1 MIWFRFHKYLI
12 ITRAADILYVFTGL
26 DIYDRFHTF
35 ENENVGRE
43 LLLSFGF
50 VELIYEV
57 GSIG

>member
-1 MIWFRFHKYLI
+1 MII
-12 ITRAADILYVFTGL
+12 PVFTGL

-35 ENENVGRE
+35 ENVGRE

-50 VELIYEV
+50 VELNYEV